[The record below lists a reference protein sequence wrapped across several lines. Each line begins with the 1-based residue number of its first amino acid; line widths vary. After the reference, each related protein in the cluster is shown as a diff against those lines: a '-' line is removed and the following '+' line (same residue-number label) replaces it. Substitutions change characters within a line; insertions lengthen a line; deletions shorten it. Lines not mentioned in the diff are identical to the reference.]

1 MWKQKIIAFLKRFY
15 PILLLI
21 PFVILILFLVF
32 RTYARDIVMDPA
44 GNPFPKGSEYS
55 QDQIIVRYRNGQ
67 APDDLKNEAQK
78 KSLTNSLLEMGVT
91 SQKKLFT
98 STDSL
103 LRNYY
108 LLLLKSGTNI
118 PNLYRNL
125 LKVPE
130 VDSVTPDYI
139 LTTLKPGG
147 SSTSDSEEAP
157 VIQQIPLSEGE
168 PNDPYFVDGQQ
179 WDMIGIDMK
188 NAWDITR
195 ANESTV
201 VAVVDTG
208 VDYNHPDLAGKIIK
222 GKNYINNS
230 NDPLDDHGHGTHV
243 AGTIAATT
251 NNGIGISSVSW
262 GAKILAIKACDGSGD
277 CLTSNVVQGISYA
290 LDQGVKVIN
299 ISIAGVGSCKREN
312 IFSGDRVYEDVIKD
326 AEKKGTIIVVAA
338 GNHNQDASTEVPG
351 ACDGVLT
358 VGATS
363 NSNARWFNNETSG
376 SNYGSKVSLAA
387 PGSPILST
395 SIRNG
400 YSIRNGT
407 SMAAPHVSGAAALLL
422 AFNKNLTPTQLKNC
436 LVDGAKKIETD
447 RYIGSLL
454 NVYES
459 LIKCG
464 AKPKQIVSSPSLTA
478 TPTTTQIINSDKYS
492 ISGTVFIDQNGNG
505 LFDSSEK
512 TLGGVQVIL
521 SPSLNF
527 TSVIANQQGYYL
539 FNDLTAETYLVSLS
553 IPGVTSVN
561 LPTSTV
567 TLSEISKSA
576 VVNIPV
582 SPYALP
588 TATPV
593 PNQTSLPTPT
603 NTQQG
608 SGCFYDPSC
617 FQNGG
622 SGQACSFTCN

>member
-1 MWKQKIIAFLKRFY
+1 ML
-15 PILLLI
+15 
-21 PFVILILFLVF
+21 VLFLVF
-32 RTYARDIVMDPA
+32 KTYARDIVVDPA
-44 GNPFPKGSEYS
+44 GNPFPKGSEYAN
-55 QDQIIVRYRNGQ
+55 DQIIVRYKNGQ
-67 APDDLKNEAQK
+67 APDDLKNEDQK
-78 KSLTNSLLEMGVT
+78 KSLAQELLAMGVT

-118 PNLYRNL
+118 PNLYKKL
-125 LKVPE
+125 LTVPE

-147 SSTSDSEEAP
+147 NSSSESEEVP
-157 VIQQIPLSEGE
+157 EIQQVPLGEGE

-179 WDMIGIDMK
+179 WDMTGIDMK
-188 NAWDITR
+188 NAWDTTR
-195 ANESTV
+195 ANEDIV

-230 NDPLDDHGHGTHV
+230 QDPLDDHGHGTHV

-290 LDQGVKVIN
+290 LDQGVKIIN

-312 IFSGDRVYEDVIKD
+312 FFSGDRVYEDVIKD
-326 AEKKGTIIVVAA
+326 AQEKGAIIVVAA

-358 VGATS
+358 VGAT
-363 NSNARWFNNETSG
+363 NNTNTRWFNNEKSG
-376 SNYGSKVSLAA
+376 SNYGNKVSVAA

-422 AFNKNLTPTQLKNC
+422 AFNKNLNSDQIRNC
-436 LVDGAKKIETD
+436 LVNGAKDIESD
-447 RYIGSLL
+447 RYIGKLL
-454 NVYES
+454 NVYNA
-459 LIKCG
+459 LIQCG
-464 AKPKQIVSSPSLTA
+464 AKPKQIVNSPSITS
-478 TPTTTQIINSDKYS
+478 TPTPAQVTNSNNYS
-492 ISGTVFIDQNGNG
+492 ISGTVFIDSNGNG
-505 LFDSSEK
+505 LMEEGEK
-512 TLGGVQVIL
+512 SLGGVQVIL
-521 SPSLNF
+521 SPAANF

-539 FNDLTAETYLVSLS
+539 FNDLTAETYLISLS
-553 IPGVTSVN
+553 IPGVSAVN

-567 TLSEISKSA
+567 TLSETAKSA

-582 SPYALP
+582 SLFALP
-588 TATPV
+588 TSTPI
-593 PNQTSLPTPT
+593 PNQTFLPSPT
-603 NTQQG
+603 SSQQVS
-608 SGCFYDPSC
+608 SGCYYDPSC
-617 FQNGG
+617 FQNGTR
-622 SGQACSFTCN
+622 GQACSFTCN